1 MRYGFMVSF
10 GPISVGL
17 HRLTGFLRAP
27 IMPQLLRAL
36 LEHIL
41 SEMQLVSLLV
51 EMQMS

>member
-17 HRLTGFLRAP
+17 HRLTGFLRGP
-27 IMPQLLRAL
+27 TMPQPQRAL
-36 LEHIL
+36 PEHIL
-41 SEMQLVSLLV
+41 SGMQLVSLLA